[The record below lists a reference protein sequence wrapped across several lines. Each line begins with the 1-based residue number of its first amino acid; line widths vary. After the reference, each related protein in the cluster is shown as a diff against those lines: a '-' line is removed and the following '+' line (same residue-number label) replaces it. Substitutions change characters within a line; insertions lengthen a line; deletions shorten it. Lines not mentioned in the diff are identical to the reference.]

1 MGKFDE
7 IFDDVVVNAKAC
19 ASAVSQKASTVYDV
33 SKHKIT
39 AAEIRGDINKKLRE
53 LGALTYKS
61 EVHGTDNSQ
70 QIKLIVSEISDLKDN
85 LNVVNEHIAVA
96 KDQRRCPGCNALT
109 HRTFS
114 AGASVYRLLTIDCF
128 RENLGNRRL
137 TCAAGSAKKIGMS
150 YTVSLYLILQGS
162 NDMLLPLYIL
172 KLLRTEFTI

>member
-61 EVHGTDNSQ
+61 D
-70 QIKLIVSEISDLKDN
+70 KLIVSEISDLKDN

-96 KDQRRCPGCNALT
+96 KDQRRCPGCNAVIPKN
-109 HRTFS
+109 
-114 AGASVYRLLTIDCF
+114 SVFCNICGIKIDDADEDF
-128 RENLGNRRL
+128 EL
-137 TCAAGSAKKIGMS
+137 
-150 YTVSLYLILQGS
+150 
-162 NDMLLPLYIL
+162 
-172 KLLRTEFTI
+172 

>member
-85 LNVVNEHIAVA
+85 LLSRI
-96 KDQRRCPGCNALT
+96 T
-109 HRTFS
+109 
-114 AGASVYRLLTIDCF
+114 
-128 RENLGNRRL
+128 
-137 TCAAGSAKKIGMS
+137 
-150 YTVSLYLILQGS
+150 
-162 NDMLLPLYIL
+162 
-172 KLLRTEFTI
+172 

>member
-70 QIKLIVSEISDLKDN
+70 QIKLIVSEISDFVSYINDN
-85 LNVVNEHIAVA
+85 KNNIIVRPTITSDIVPYIYKILNQEVSNE
-96 KDQRRCPGCNALT
+96 
-109 HRTFS
+109 
-114 AGASVYRLLTIDCF
+114 
-128 RENLGNRRL
+128 
-137 TCAAGSAKKIGMS
+137 
-150 YTVSLYLILQGS
+150 
-162 NDMLLPLYIL
+162 
-172 KLLRTEFTI
+172 

>member
-33 SKHKIT
+33 
-39 AAEIRGDINKKLRE
+39 NKKLRE

-85 LNVVNEHIAVA
+85 LDVVNEHIAVA
-96 KDQRRCPGCNALT
+96 KDQRRCPGCNAVIPKN
-109 HRTFS
+109 
-114 AGASVYRLLTIDCF
+114 SVFCNICGIKIDDTDEDF
-128 RENLGNRRL
+128 EL
-137 TCAAGSAKKIGMS
+137 
-150 YTVSLYLILQGS
+150 
-162 NDMLLPLYIL
+162 
-172 KLLRTEFTI
+172 

>member
-85 LNVVNEHIAVA
+85 LDVVNEHIAVA
-96 KDQRRCPGCNALT
+96 KDQRRCPGCNAVIPKN
-109 HRTFS
+109 
-114 AGASVYRLLTIDCF
+114 SVRIDHIL
-128 RENLGNRRL
+128 RDGHKQLHVLHNMGSNLILRI
-137 TCAAGSAKKIGMS
+137 KKILNS
-150 YTVSLYLILQGS
+150 KNRIY
-162 NDMLLPLYIL
+162 
-172 KLLRTEFTI
+172 

>member
-61 EVHGTDNSQ
+61 EVHGTDNSHSNTLWLYRQ
-70 QIKLIVSEISDLKDN
+70 
-85 LNVVNEHIAVA
+85 AG
-96 KDQRRCPGCNALT
+96 RCVCCIDK
-109 HRTFS
+109 
-114 AGASVYRLLTIDCF
+114 AGYY
-128 RENLGNRRL
+128 
-137 TCAAGSAKKIGMS
+137 KKMI
-150 YTVSLYLILQGS
+150 
-162 NDMLLPLYIL
+162 
-172 KLLRTEFTI
+172 